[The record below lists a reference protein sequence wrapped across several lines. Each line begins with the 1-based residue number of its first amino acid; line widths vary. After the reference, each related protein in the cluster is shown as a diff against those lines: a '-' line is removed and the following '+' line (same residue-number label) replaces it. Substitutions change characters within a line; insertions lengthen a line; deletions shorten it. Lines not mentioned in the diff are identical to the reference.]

1 MKGLYSQN
9 CVPFATN
16 NLLVELLF
24 YLNISLETILNMLG
38 IPVGLP
44 ELRKPSLYYLMI
56 K

>member
-1 MKGLYSQN
+1 MKGLYRQN

-24 YLNISLETILNMLG
+24 YLNINLETILNLLG

-44 ELRKPSLYYLMI
+44 ELRKLSLYLMI